1 VISAGISF
9 QGRDFLQRRDGRF
22 RPSAPPFFCV
32 AVVLLCCRRSS
43 ALPPFFLRR
52 RPLRCL
58 FFAPPSL
65 FLRLRLAAPIS
76 CGRAPP
82 FEGLNALFFAD
93 LGRRART
100 TVIFYYF
107 CTK

>member
-1 VISAGISF
+1 MNVKKWLRGLCA
-9 QGRDFLQRRDGRF
+9 
-22 RPSAPPFFCV
+22 
-32 AVVLLCCRRSS
+32 AVLCAVSS
-43 ALPPFFLRR
+43 LRR
-52 RPLRCL
+52 F
-58 FFAPPSL
+58 FFASLSL

-76 CGRAPP
+76 CGCAPP